1 MSKPEHQQPALG
13 RNPNRIE
20 TWDNPKFNPTRPT
33 SSRVDPKQ
41 TDSRQTGTRQPDP
54 RQTDPRQTGTR
65 PIASRQ
71 TGVWHSPGEQDA
83 LKTGVWNPARQSEA
97 PAGNRWVLLGI
108 VVVCSLSSFVVFQS
122 LLRPTVS
129 PRSVSARQNAAPR
142 ALPPAVDTQAGSAQS
157 TQSSSA
163 QPSEAEQVA
172 ASAVTFGEQA
182 STGVTKPVGST
193 GSESVSLES
202 TGSSTIVETTPTATL
217 PASQIRLEQVDSI
230 GSAGGQ
236 PVLHFKDGS
245 SLNVDPFTLGQ
256 LPSDV
261 RLRLT
266 YSRGRDGP

>member
-13 RNPNRIE
+13 RNPNRVE
-20 TWDNPKFNPTRPT
+20 TWDNPKYKPTRPT
-33 SSRVDPKQ
+33 SSPV
-41 TDSRQTGTRQPDP
+41 
-54 RQTDPRQTGTR
+54 DPRQTGTR
-65 PIASRQ
+65 QTDPRQNSTRPINTRQ
-71 TGVWHSPGEQDA
+71 TGVWHSSSEQDA
-83 LKTGVWNPARQSEA
+83 LKTGVWNPARQGEA

-122 LLRPTVS
+122 LLRPTPNTVT
-129 PRSVSARQNAAPR
+129 ARQNVAPR
-142 ALPPAVDTQAGSAQS
+142 ALPPAVNTQGDSQVRNS
-157 TQSSSA
+157 RGNA

-182 STGVTKPVGST
+182 TTGATKP
-193 GSESVSLES
+193 LES
-202 TGSSTIVETTPTATL
+202 PATLSTIVETTPTATL
-217 PASQIRLEQVDSI
+217 PANQIRLEQVDYI

>member
-1 MSKPEHQQPALG
+1 MNRQINKQTTREPQINLDRSKPMSKPEHQQPALG
-13 RNPNRIE
+13 RNPNRVE
-20 TWDNPKFNPTRPT
+20 TWDNPKYKPARPT
-33 SSRVDPKQ
+33 SSPV
-41 TDSRQTGTRQPDP
+41 DP
-54 RQTDPRQTGTR
+54 RQTSTR
-65 PIASRQ
+65 PINTRQ
-71 TGVWHSPGEQDA
+71 TGVWHSSSEQDA
-83 LKTGVWNPARQSEA
+83 LKTGVWNPARQGEA

-122 LLRPTVS
+122 LLRPTPSTVTAN
-129 PRSVSARQNAAPR
+129 VAPR
-142 ALPPAVDTQAGSAQS
+142 ALPPAVN
-157 TQSSSA
+157 TQSNSQGNA

-182 STGVTKPVGST
+182 TTGVTKP
-193 GSESVSLES
+193 LES
-202 TGSSTIVETTPTATL
+202 TGSSQPVESPATLSTIVETTPTATL
-217 PASQIRLEQVDSI
+217 PANQIRLEQVDFI

>member
-13 RNPNRIE
+13 RNPNRVE

-33 SSRVDPKQ
+33 SSRI
-41 TDSRQTGTRQPDP
+41 DP
-54 RQTDPRQTGTR
+54 RQTDPRQTDPRQPDPRQTSAQQTGT
-65 PIASRQ
+65 RQ
-71 TGVWHSPGEQDA
+71 TGVWHSPSEQDA

-129 PRSVSARQNAAPR
+129 TRSVIARQDAAPR
-142 ALPPAVDTQAGSAQS
+142 ALPPAVNTQATG
-157 TQSSSA
+157 TQATGTQATGA

-182 STGVTKPVGST
+182 STGVTKPVEST
-193 GSESVSLES
+193 GASQPVES

-217 PASQIRLEQVDSI
+217 PASQIRLEQVDFI

>member
-13 RNPNRIE
+13 RNPNRVE

-33 SSRVDPKQ
+33 SSRTDP
-41 TDSRQTGTRQPDP
+41 RQTDP

-83 LKTGVWNPARQSEA
+83 LKTGVWNPARQSEV
-97 PAGNRWVLLGI
+97 PTGNRWVLLGI
-108 VVVCSLSSFVVFQS
+108 VVVFQS
-122 LLRPTVS
+122 LLRPTVNT
-129 PRSVSARQNAAPR
+129 RTVTARQNAAPR
-142 ALPPAVDTQAGSAQS
+142 ALPPAVNTQATSNQTSSAQ
-157 TQSSSA
+157 TSSA

-172 ASAVTFGEQA
+172 ASAVTFGEQ
-182 STGVTKPVGST
+182 STTGVTKPV
-193 GSESVSLES
+193 ES
-202 TGSSTIVETTPTATL
+202 TGANQPVESTGASTIVETTPTATL
-217 PASQIRLEQVDSI
+217 PANQIRLEQVDSI